1 MMERSSIPLK
11 VRGRDDVMTVF
22 PWLLA
27 RGRLSRTPR
36 HTGHRAWAGANR
48 CSCDRSGPAASSA
61 PAASGNTTAL
71 QRRHADVRLDAHG
84 NHVLRHLLAGADA
97 GVKAL
102 GGDIGQPVVDADFD
116 LDVRILPQEFYE
128 LRPEVSVAP
137 PTATSRRRAWSCC
150 RPCNSRVSDELFP
163 ALSHWPRSWRSA
175 I

>member
-1 MMERSSIPLK
+1 VAVFLELPGIQAT
-11 VRGRDDVMTVF
+11 VRGQAQIDAVVTDQVLR
-22 PWLLA
+22 PL
-27 RGRLSRTPR
+27 RLRPLPEIR
-36 HTGHRAWAGANR
+36 R
-48 CSCDRSGPAASSA
+48 RS
-61 PAASGNTTAL
+61 ND
-71 QRRHADVRLDAHG
+71 RHAGLDAHG
-84 NHVLRHLLAGADA
+84 NHVLRHLLAGANA